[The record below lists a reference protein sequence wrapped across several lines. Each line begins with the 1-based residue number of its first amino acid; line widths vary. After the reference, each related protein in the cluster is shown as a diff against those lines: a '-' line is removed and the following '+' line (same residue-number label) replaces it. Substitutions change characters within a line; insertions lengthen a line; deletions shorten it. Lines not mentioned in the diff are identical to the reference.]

1 LISLGETRL
10 DPAHLIY
17 RGAEADVYVSRWCGR
32 RAVFKVR
39 KELTYRLEALDRAIR
54 MQRTIREADMIHRAK
69 EAGVP
74 SPYLYLVDLPSS
86 TIVMEF
92 VAGERMKDFI
102 SSIPR
107 EESIPL
113 FREFGEIVAKLHTR
127 GIMHGDL
134 TTSNV
139 IVGKRGLVMVDFGLS
154 VSSTRLE
161 DQAVDLRLI
170 KETLTGAHPV
180 LAREALEALFQGY
193 AGVLGERRLRAAK
206 RQLRNIEQRG
216 RYARVE

>member
-1 LISLGETRL
+1 
-10 DPAHLIY
+10 
-17 RGAEADVYVSRWCGR
+17 VYVAPWCGR

-39 KELTYRLEALDRAIR
+39 KRLAYRLEALDRAIR
-54 MQRTIREADMIHRAK
+54 VQRTVREADMIHRAK
-69 EAGVP
+69 QAGVP

-92 VAGERMKDFI
+92 VKGERMKDFI
-102 SSIPR
+102 ASIPR
-107 EESIPL
+107 EESVSL
-113 FREFGEIVAKLHTR
+113 FREFGGSVAKLHSC

-139 IVGKRGLVMVDFGLS
+139 IVGRKGLVMIDFGLS

-170 KETLTGAHPV
+170 KETLTGAHPA
-180 LAREALEALFQGY
+180 LAKDALEALFQGY
-193 AGVLGERRLRAAK
+193 AGVLGERRLRAAM

>member
-1 LISLGETRL
+1 
-10 DPAHLIY
+10 
-17 RGAEADVYVSRWCGR
+17 
-32 RAVFKVR
+32 
-39 KELTYRLEALDRAIR
+39 
-54 MQRTIREADMIHRAK
+54 
-69 EAGVP
+69 
-74 SPYLYLVDLPSS
+74 
-86 TIVMEF
+86 
-92 VAGERMKDFI
+92 MKDFI